1 MKSCNTRSTF
11 IPESDL
17 PDNHTGVKPY
27 SFSRFDYAAKAD
39 GDNTLFTRKSI
50 MSGTLSTITI
60 AMHLDE
66 FLICFAMW
74 AHDECLIQDCF
85 PDLDANEREFIMSG
99 ITIEEWTEIYGP
111 DDDTELNNA
120 EVA

>member
-1 MKSCNTRSTF
+1 MMNDNILYT
-11 IPESDL
+11 PESDL
-17 PDNHTGVKPY
+17 SNSYTGIKPY
-27 SFSRFDYAAKAD
+27 SFSKFDYAAKAD

-50 MSGTLSTITI
+50 VSGTLSTITI

-66 FLICFAMW
+66 FLCCFAMW
-74 AHDECLIQDCF
+74 AHDKCLIQDCF
-85 PDLDANEREFIMSG
+85 PDLDDNEREFIMSG
-99 ITIEEWTEIYGP
+99 ITVEEWTEIYGP

>member
-60 AMHLDE
+60 AMH
-66 FLICFAMW
+66 
-74 AHDECLIQDCF
+74 
-85 PDLDANEREFIMSG
+85 
-99 ITIEEWTEIYGP
+99 
-111 DDDTELNNA
+111 
-120 EVA
+120 